1 MTGYK
6 SLGKYDNEWD
16 DVLHY
21 LCQNGW
27 ANESTGNV
35 EAPSGYVWRISNDVN
50 DVSESNTEFNS
61 LMEEWFQQNDMVD
74 SKDFRRALVGHF
86 IVREDNNGLVFL
98 QSFKT
103 EKEMLEA
110 YDAYELAFSEWDSED
125 EN

>member
-1 MTGYK
+1 MAGYVA
-6 SLGKYDNEWD
+6 LGKYDNEWE

-35 EAPSGYVWRISNDVN
+35 EAPSGYVWRISNDW
-50 DVSESNTEFNS
+50 ESVKPENGEFNS
-61 LMEEWFQQNDMVD
+61 LMEEWFEQNDVED
-74 SKDFRRALVGHF
+74 SEEFRRALVGHF

-103 EKEMLEA
+103 EQEML
-110 YDAYELAFSEWDSED
+110 DAYAKYELDFSEWGTED
-125 EN
+125 ED